1 MYVYPSPLAL
11 SPHAQLVAC
20 FVAVGLIGPTQSVLC
35 LRVLSDAGFAQQ
47 DVASAL
53 SSANVTFAML
63 GSLCGPL
70 LSGALVPDVLAF
82 ESFTKWQ
89 AIVTGALY
97 ALPLCYLQR
106 YRQNAKAT
114 PCAGCLSGCSALWCQ
129 SCQGAGTE
137 PEDQAERGGEHSKGD
152 SISDSISGA
161 VRSSASASG
170 TPLVQQSSAKKGR

>member
-1 MYVYPSPLAL
+1 
-11 SPHAQLVAC
+11 
-20 FVAVGLIGPTQSVLC
+20 
-35 LRVLSDAGFAQQ
+35 VLSDAGFAQQ

-129 SCQGAGTE
+129 CCQGAGTE
-137 PEDQAERGGEHSKGD
+137 PGDQAERGGEHSKGD
-152 SISDSISGA
+152 PISDSISGA

-170 TPLVQQSSAKKGR
+170 TPLVQQNSAKKGR

>member
-1 MYVYPSPLAL
+1 M
-11 SPHAQLVAC
+11 
-20 FVAVGLIGPTQSVLC
+20 AVGLIGPTQSVLC
-35 LRVLSDAGFAQQ
+35 LRVLSEAGFAQQ

-70 LSGALVPDVLAF
+70 ISGALVPDVLAF

-89 AIVTGALY
+89 AVVTGTLY

-106 YRQNAKAT
+106 YQQNAKAT
-114 PCAGCLSGCSALWCQ
+114 PCAGCLSCCGALWCQ
-129 SCQGAGTE
+129 CCQGAGTE
-137 PEDQAERGGEHSKGD
+137 PGDQERGG
-152 SISDSISGA
+152 DSISGA

-170 TPLVQQSSAKKGR
+170 TPLVQQNSAKKGR

>member
-1 MYVYPSPLAL
+1 MYVFSSPLAP
-11 SPHAQLVAC
+11 PHAQLVAC

-129 SCQGAGTE
+129 GCQGAGTE

-152 SISDSISGA
+152 PISDSISGA